1 MKLLHSGGHFFE
13 GPRWYNGHWYVS
25 DLYAH
30 TVSKISPDGK
40 QVEVVAEI
48 PHQPSGLGWMP
59 DGSMLVVSMQDKK
72 VFRLPV
78 SGALEEHADLAGVV
92 KGYINDMVVD
102 AQGNAYVGSF
112 GFDLFEGDSPAPA
125 RIIRVAADG
134 QISVA
139 AEDVLFPNGMV
150 IADGG
155 KTLIVAETFAARMSA
170 FAIGADGS
178 LSDRRIW
185 CEMGPLPSWETLQS
199 MMNVAFAPDGCTLD
213 AEGGVWVAD
222 ALYQRVSRIVDGQ
235 IVETIQSPE
244 GLGLY
249 SCALG
254 GEDGKTLLMCMAP
267 DFDHVARAE
276 RNEGALYTCDVAVPR
291 AE

>member
-1 MKLLHSGGHFFE
+1 MKMLHSGGHFFE
-13 GPRWYNGHWYVS
+13 GPRWHDGHWYVS

-40 QVEVVAEI
+40 QVEVVADI
-48 PHQPSGLGWMP
+48 PCQPSGLGWMP
-59 DGSMLVVSMQDKK
+59 DGSMLVVSMQDKRVVRK
-72 VFRLPV
+72 TPAGELT
-78 SGALEEHADLAGVV
+78 EHADLSNVV
-92 KGYINDMVVD
+92 IGYINDMVVD

-125 RIIRVAADG
+125 RIIRVSAAG
-134 QISVA
+134 EISVA
-139 AEDVLFPNGMV
+139 AEGVLFPNGMV
-150 IADGG
+150 IANGG

-170 FAIGADGS
+170 FSIGSDGA
-178 LSDRRIW
+178 LSDHRVW
-185 CEMGPLPSWETLQS
+185 CEMGPVPSWETPQS

-222 ALYQRVSRIVDGQ
+222 ALFNRVSRVLDGRIVD
-235 IVETIQSPE
+235 TIQSPD

-276 RNEGALYTCDVAVPR
+276 RSEGALYTCEVGVPR
-291 AE
+291 A